1 MGRPGGADM
10 FQLENKYF
18 LYALGLVPVFIILY
32 WLHNRWRKKALAAY
46 GDIVIIQQLI
56 PDVSKSKRIWKFIL
70 FTLAFAFLIIGIVNP
85 QVGTKLEEVKRKGA
99 DLMICLDVSNSMK
112 AEDLQPNRLEKAK
125 QAISKLI
132 NKLEGD
138 RIGIIVFGGE
148 AYVQLPITTDYAAA
162 KLFLESINTDMIPT
176 QGTAIGTAIDL
187 AVESFGKDEGKNK
200 AIVIITDGE
209 NHEDDAIKA
218 AEAAEEKQIVIHT
231 IGMGTAD
238 GSPIPVYK
246 NNVKEGFR
254 KDNEGNTVI
263 TKLNEQA
270 LKEIAT
276 AGSGIYVRA
285 SNSDA
290 GLNSVLEEVSK
301 LEKKQFESKM
311 YSDYE
316 DRFQWFV
323 AVTLV
328 LLLIELF
335 LTERKSKIYQRL
347 NLFNDKKQ

>member
-1 MGRPGGADM
+1 M
-10 FQLENKYF
+10 FQLENTYF
-18 LYALGLVPVFIILY
+18 LYALTLIPVFIIIY
-32 WLHNRWRKKALAAY
+32 WLYNRWRKKALVAY
-46 GDIVIIQQLI
+46 GDISIIQQLI
-56 PDVSKSKRIWKFIL
+56 PDVSNAKRMGKFIL
-70 FTLAFAFLIIGIVNP
+70 YMLAFALLIIGIVNP

-112 AEDLQPNRLEKAK
+112 AEDFQPNRLGKAK
-125 QAISKLI
+125 QAISKLVD
-132 NKLEGD
+132 KLEGD
-138 RIGIIVFGGE
+138 RLGIIVFGGV
-148 AYVQLPITTDYAAA
+148 AYVQLPITTDYSAA

-176 QGTAIGTAIDL
+176 QGTAIGAAIDL
-187 AVESFGKDEGKNK
+187 AIESFGKDEGKNK

-218 AEAAEEKQIVIHT
+218 AENAAEKNIAIHT
-231 IGMGTAD
+231 IGMGSAD
-238 GSPIPVYK
+238 GAPIPVYK
-246 NNVKEGFR
+246 NNVRESFR

-263 TKLNEQA
+263 TKLDEQT
-270 LKEIAT
+270 LMEISG
-276 AGSGIYVRA
+276 AGNGIYVRA
-285 SNSDA
+285 SNSDT
-290 GLNSVLEEVSK
+290 GLNKVLDAISK

-323 AVTLV
+323 AAALM

-347 NLFNDKKQ
+347 NLFIDKK

>member
-1 MGRPGGADM
+1 M
-10 FQLENKYF
+10 FQLENTYF
-18 LYALGLVPVFIILY
+18 LYALTLIPVFIIIY
-32 WLHNRWRKKALAAY
+32 WLYNRWRKKALVAY
-46 GDIVIIQQLI
+46 GDISIIQQLI
-56 PDVSKSKRIWKFIL
+56 PDVSNAKRMGKFIL
-70 FTLAFAFLIIGIVNP
+70 YMLAFALLIIGIVNP

-112 AEDLQPNRLEKAK
+112 AEDFQPNRLGKAK
-125 QAISKLI
+125 QAISKLVD
-132 NKLEGD
+132 KLEGD
-138 RIGIIVFGGE
+138 RIGIIVFGGV
-148 AYVQLPITTDYAAA
+148 AYVQLPITTDYSAA

-176 QGTAIGTAIDL
+176 QGTAIGAAIDL
-187 AVESFGKDEGKNK
+187 AIESFGKDEGKNK

-218 AEAAEEKQIVIHT
+218 AENAAEKNIAIHT
-231 IGMGTAD
+231 IGMGSAD
-238 GSPIPVYK
+238 GAPIPVYK
-246 NNVKEGFR
+246 NNVRESFR

-263 TKLNEQA
+263 TKLDEQT
-270 LKEIAT
+270 LMEISG
-276 AGSGIYVRA
+276 AGNGIYVRA
-285 SNSDA
+285 SNSDT
-290 GLNSVLEEVSK
+290 GLNKVLDAISK

-323 AVTLV
+323 AAALM

-347 NLFNDKKQ
+347 NLFIDKK

>member
-1 MGRPGGADM
+1 M

-18 LYALGLVPVFIILY
+18 LYALGLVPVFIIIY
-32 WLHNRWRKKALAAY
+32 WLHNRWRKKALAGY
-46 GDIVIIQQLI
+46 GDIAIIQQLI
-56 PDVSKSKRIWKFIL
+56 PDVSKSKRSFKFIL
-70 FTLAFAFLIIGIVNP
+70 FMLAFALLTIGIVNP

-138 RIGIIVFGGE
+138 RLGIIVFGGE
-148 AYVQLPITTDYAAA
+148 AYVQLPITTDYSAA

-187 AVESFGKDEGKNK
+187 AMESFGKDEGKNK
-200 AIVIITDGE
+200 AVVIITDGE
-209 NHEDDAIKA
+209 NHEDDAIRA
-218 AEAAEEKQIVIHT
+218 AELAAEKGIAIHT
-231 IGMGTAD
+231 IGMGSAE
-238 GSPIPVYK
+238 GAPIPVYK
-246 NNVKEGFR
+246 NNVRESFR

-263 TKLNEQA
+263 TKLNEQV
-270 LKEIAT
+270 LQEIAAT
-276 AGSGIYVRA
+276 ANGIYIRA

-290 GLNSVLEEVSK
+290 GLNNVLNEISK

-316 DRFQWFV
+316 DRFQWFI
-323 AVTLV
+323 AAALL

-347 NLFNDKKQ
+347 NLFNDKNQ

>member
-1 MGRPGGADM
+1 M

-18 LYALGLVPVFIILY
+18 LYALGLIPVFIIIY
-32 WLHNRWRKKALAAY
+32 WLYNRWKKRALAGY
-46 GDIVIIQQLI
+46 GDITIIQQLI
-56 PDVSKSKRIWKFIL
+56 PDVSKSKRFWKFTL
-70 FTLAFAFLIIGIVNP
+70 FTIAFALLVIGIVNP

-112 AEDLQPNRLEKAK
+112 AEDLLPNRLEKAK

-138 RIGIIVFGGE
+138 RLGIIVFGGE
-148 AYVQLPITTDYAAA
+148 AYVQLPITTDYSAA

-187 AVESFGKDEGKNK
+187 AIESFGKDEGKNK

-218 AEAAEEKQIVIHT
+218 AETAAERGITIHT
-231 IGMGTAD
+231 IGMGSAD

-246 NNVKEGFR
+246 NNIKEGFR

-263 TKLNEQA
+263 TKLNEQV
-270 LKEIAT
+270 LQEIAA
-276 AGSGIYVRA
+276 AGNGIYVRA

-290 GLNSVLEEVSK
+290 GLNSVLDEIGK

-323 AVTLV
+323 ASALF

-347 NLFNDKKQ
+347 NLFNDKN

>member
-1 MGRPGGADM
+1 MLA
-10 FQLENKYF
+10 
-18 LYALGLVPVFIILY
+18 LVPVLIVLY
-32 WLHNRWRKKALAAY
+32 WLNNRWRKKALKGY
-46 GDIVIIQQLI
+46 GDVAIIQQLI
-56 PDVSKSKRIWKFIL
+56 PDVSKAKRIWKFIL
-70 FTLAFAFLIIGIVNP
+70 FVFAFVLLTVGIVNP

-125 QAISKLI
+125 RAISKLV

-148 AYVQLPITTDYAAA
+148 AYVQLPITTDYSAA
-162 KLFLESINTDMIPT
+162 KLFLESINTNMIPT
-176 QGTAIGTAIDL
+176 QGTAIGNAIDL
-187 AVESFGKDEGKNK
+187 ALESFGKDEGKNK

-218 AEAAEEKQIVIHT
+218 AEGAAEKGIVIHA
-231 IGMGTAD
+231 IGMGSAE
-238 GSPIPVYK
+238 GAPIPIYR
-246 NNVKEGFR
+246 NNVREGFR

-270 LKEIAT
+270 LQEIAA
-276 AGSGIYVRA
+276 AGNGIYIRA

-290 GLNSVLEEVSK
+290 GLNSVLDEVSK
-301 LEKKQFESKM
+301 LEKKEFDSKM

-323 AVTLV
+323 ATALV

-335 LTERKSKIYQRL
+335 LSERKSKIYKRL
-347 NLFNDKKQ
+347 NLFNDKEE